1 MAFISGR
8 TSFIF
13 GIEEITV
20 YCYSD
25 MRFIHFAV
33 FLFCLVREF
42 PMLQKSAVVLF
53 FFEDSKIF
61 CKYKLSDSVMS
72 SKRT

>member
-33 FLFCLVREF
+33 FFILLG
-42 PMLQKSAVVLF
+42 A
-53 FFEDSKIF
+53 
-61 CKYKLSDSVMS
+61 
-72 SKRT
+72 

>member
-33 FLFCLVREF
+33 FYFAWCVNFQCYKKVQWFCFFLKI
-42 PMLQKSAVVLF
+42 QKYFVSTNYLIV
-53 FFEDSKIF
+53 
-61 CKYKLSDSVMS
+61 
-72 SKRT
+72 